1 MRLTNRTND
10 PAAPPSAPAAG
21 AEPGRA
27 HVAAPQSSSHG
38 WIDDRIRVA
47 VGHNINISGKLAFT
61 GPARIDGQFRGEISS
76 NDLVVISETGAVDAR
91 VRTPRILIL
100 GEFHGEV
107 LGARAVI
114 IGPAARVKGR
124 VEAERLTVNEGAR
137 IEADLVV
144 GHPANAGLA
153 PDKSES

>member
-1 MRLTNRTND
+1 MRLTNRTDN
-10 PAAPPSAPAAG
+10 PGAKPSASAAG
-21 AEPGRA
+21 AETLRA
-27 HVAAPQSSSHG
+27 PAPPQSGGHA

-91 VRTPRILIL
+91 VRTPRILIF

-107 LGARAVI
+107 MGAKAVI
-114 IGPAARVKGR
+114 IGPSARVRGR
-124 VEAERLTVNEGAR
+124 VETEKLTVNEGAR

-144 GHPANAGLA
+144 GHSANAGPA
-153 PDKSES
+153 PEKSES

>member
-10 PAAPPSAPAAG
+10 PAATPAAAAG
-21 AEPGRA
+21 AEMNRA
-27 HVAAPQSSSHG
+27 HVSAPQESGHA

-107 LGARAVI
+107 LGATAVI

-144 GHPANAGLA
+144 GHFSDADPA
-153 PDKSES
+153 PEKSES